1 MYQYR
6 GKNLM
11 KKEGDTTLRLSSQ
24 IDRIEQTVNDL
35 SSKLDVVIEQ
45 GSDNASHLKDLK
57 SEMEHY
63 GTLLTNVTKHLKQ
76 NQHRLAHLF
85 WALGFFCVGIMFW
98 IISRI

>member
-1 MYQYR
+1 
-6 GKNLM
+6 M
-11 KKEGDTTLRLSSQ
+11 KKEEVPHKLSSQ
-24 IDRIEQTVNDL
+24 IDRIEQTVNVL
-35 SSKLDVVIEQ
+35 STKLDVVIEQ
-45 GSDNASHLKDLK
+45 GSDNAAHLKDLK

-63 GTLLTNVTKHLKQ
+63 GTLLTNVTQHLKE